1 MNNINAQVAHIPDA
15 TVATFTPPA
24 IYGLGT
30 FGGFEYQLLDKGD
43 RSASDFYNEGVKF
56 MSKAR
61 ENPDFTMIYSSFT
74 ANLPQLLIDVD
85 VDKAMAQNVEVTEVY
100 NAIAS
105 YYAKTY
111 VNDFNKYGRVYR
123 VYLQADAPFREKLSD
138 LNKIYVKNNY
148 GKMVPLTAVIKS
160 SNIVGPYTRTR
171 FNMYPA
177 ITINGSARQ
186 GISSGKSMQMM
197 EDLSAKVL
205 PEDMGFSWS
214 GSSLQEKQSSGQI
227 LPILVMSLVF
237 IFLFLVGLY
246 ESWFLPVSVLLVTPV
261 SLVGALLFQYV
272 AGYSMDLYSQIGLVM
287 LIGLSTKQA
296 ILIVEFAKDAH
307 EAGMPI
313 REAAMQAARLRF
325 RAVMM
330 TNIAFILGLLPLV
343 FAQGAGAASRHSV
356 GMTVFGGMI
365 AVAFAGTFLVPAFY
379 VMIEELKVYLSHKI
393 NELKER
399 KKDV

>member
-1 MNNINAQVAHIPDA
+1 
-15 TVATFTPPA
+15 
-24 IYGLGT
+24 
-30 FGGFEYQLLDKGD
+30 
-43 RSASDFYNEGVKF
+43 
-56 MSKAR
+56 
-61 ENPDFTMIYSSFT
+61 
-74 ANLPQLLIDVD
+74 
-85 VDKAMAQNVEVTEVY
+85 
-100 NAIAS
+100 
-105 YYAKTY
+105 
-111 VNDFNKYGRVYR
+111 
-123 VYLQADAPFREKLSD
+123 
-138 LNKIYVKNNY
+138 
-148 GKMVPLTAVIKS
+148 
-160 SNIVGPYTRTR
+160 
-171 FNMYPA
+171 
-177 ITINGSARQ
+177 
-186 GISSGKSMQMM
+186 
-197 EDLSAKVL
+197 
-205 PEDMGFSWS
+205 
-214 GSSLQEKQSSGQI
+214 
-227 LPILVMSLVF
+227 
-237 IFLFLVGLY
+237 
-246 ESWFLPVSVLLVTPV
+246 
-261 SLVGALLFQYV
+261 
-272 AGYSMDLYSQIGLVM
+272 MDLYSQIGLVM